1 MLYEKELRKFRVEK
15 VIKRKGDKL
24 YFKLKGYDNSIN
36 SWIDKKDIILKNK
49 LISRIIYPQQNQ
61 KKKKKKIELDFSNSA
76 TKSNL
81 KGATSTDT
89 SIFS

>member
-24 YFKLKGYDNSIN
+24 YFKLKGCDNSIN

-61 KKKKKKIELDFSNSA
+61 KKKKKK
-76 TKSNL
+76 KKNL
-81 KGATSTDT
+81 
-89 SIFS
+89 IRFF